1 MNPLCIDQYM
11 RYILLHGSKRTPST
25 LHVNGFIKGS
35 YCRPL
40 KDDSYCPLTI
50 TTLTITT
57 IEGSYCPLTITTLEG
72 SYCQ

>member
-25 LHVNGFIKGS
+25 LHVNGFIEGS

-50 TTLTITT
+50 TTL
-57 IEGSYCPLTITTLEG
+57 EG